1 MGIQIED
8 WGILVWDCGLGLRF
22 GIGDCELGLVIY
34 EWELDIID
42 WGWGLKLGIVES
54 YCLI

>member
-1 MGIQIED
+1 M
-8 WGILVWDCGLGLRF
+8 GLGLRF

-34 EWELDIID
+34 EWELDIIY